1 MGLYEQI
8 GEDAAVFGLLYP
20 TNVRCVGE
28 KLFAVTVQSAPKRL
42 FEVNTECYTNNGS
55 SYNG

>member
-42 FEVNTECYTNNGS
+42 FEVNTECYTVLRIHS
-55 SYNG
+55 